1 MRVLAALAVLAV
13 GLTGFALAADDK
25 KEGGDK
31 EFVMKASAAG
41 LAEVN
46 LSNLALIKATSPE
59 VKQFA
64 RRIVADHTKANRDLL
79 GFANTKRWSVA
90 RTMDETHQTMQQ
102 KLTRLAGAEFD
113 RTYMEAM
120 VKDHEEA
127 VQLFETESKDGQ
139 DAALKTWA
147 GKTLPTLKMHLEK
160 ARDVAKKV
168 KGGSER

>member
-1 MRVLAALAVLAV
+1 MLAPLAVLAV

-25 KEGGDK
+25 KDGGDK
-31 EFVMKASAAG
+31 DFVKKASAAG

-46 LSNLALIKATSPE
+46 LSNLALVKATSPE

-64 RRIVADHTKANRDLL
+64 RRIVDDHNKANRDLL
-79 GFANTKRWSVA
+79 GLANTKRWSVA
-90 RTMDETHQTMQQ
+90 RTMDEKHQTMQQ
-102 KLTRLAGAEFD
+102 KLTRLAGADFD

-139 DAALKTWA
+139 DAALKEWA
-147 GKTLPTLKMHLEK
+147 GKTLPTLKTHLEM